1 MQLAF
6 LYNVVGLVKFEVNV
20 SCLHEDKVFGNLARG
35 FEKFLCR

>member
-35 FEKFLCR
+35 FEKFLFR